1 MRDDD
6 IDRILSKEQEII
18 PSSGFVGSVMDAIQR
33 EATAPPI
40 PFPWKRALPGLTAA
54 GLALVW
60 VLVAGI
66 SLFIRGTVTQPL
78 PSELLSCIALI
89 IGAWK
94 TVGASWITLAL
105 VLSLA
110 SVKFSRRFVPT
121 SHSSVVKDSA
131 LPFR

>member
-1 MRDDD
+1 MKDDD

-18 PSSGFVGSVMDAIQR
+18 PSSGFLGSVMDALQR

-54 GLALVW
+54 GLALVS
-60 VLVAGI
+60 VLVATI

-78 PSELLSCIALI
+78 PSELLSSFALI

-94 TVGASWITLAL
+94 TVGASWIVLAL

-110 SVKFSRRFVPT
+110 SVKLSRRLLSGKP
-121 SHSSVVKDSA
+121 
-131 LPFR
+131 

>member
-1 MRDDD
+1 MKDDD

-18 PSSGFVGSVMDAIQR
+18 PSSGFLGSVMDAMQR

-54 GLALVW
+54 GLALVS
-60 VLVAGI
+60 VLVASI

-78 PSELLSCIALI
+78 PSELLSSFALI

-94 TVGASWITLAL
+94 TVGASWIVLAL

-110 SVKFSRRFVPT
+110 SVKLSRRLLSGKP
-121 SHSSVVKDSA
+121 
-131 LPFR
+131 

>member
-1 MRDDD
+1 MKDDD

-18 PSSGFVGSVMDAIQR
+18 PSSGFLGSVMDAMQR

-78 PSELLSCIALI
+78 PSELLSSFALI

-110 SVKFSRRFVPT
+110 SVKFSRRFVSGKP
-121 SHSSVVKDSA
+121 
-131 LPFR
+131 

>member
-18 PSSGFVGSVMDAIQR
+18 PSSGFVGSVMDAMQR

-40 PFPWKRALPGLTAA
+40 MFPWKRALPGLTAA

-78 PSELLSCIALI
+78 PLELLSSFALM

-94 TVGASWITLAL
+94 TVGARWITLAL

-110 SVKFSRRFVPT
+110 SVKFSRRFVSGKP
-121 SHSSVVKDSA
+121 
-131 LPFR
+131 